1 MQEAYL
7 KEKLL
12 NNEKLKKY
20 QIENSNLEKQLASTK
35 DRNNKLILSQSM
47 GPNQMN
53 GLLNDLRFQHE
64 DEVQEWKDRIADM
77 EFVVEEAKERERQ

>member
-1 MQEAYL
+1 
-7 KEKLL
+7 
-12 NNEKLKKY
+12 
-20 QIENSNLEKQLASTK
+20 
-35 DRNNKLILSQSM
+35 M

-77 EFVVEEAKERERQ
+77 EFVVEEVGGKDEEDMIKDDDDEEK

>member
-1 MQEAYL
+1 
-7 KEKLL
+7 
-12 NNEKLKKY
+12 
-20 QIENSNLEKQLASTK
+20 
-35 DRNNKLILSQSM
+35 M

>member
-20 QIENSNLEKQLASTK
+20 QIENSSLEKQLASTK
-35 DRNNKLILSQSM
+35 DRNNIL
-47 GPNQMN
+47 
-53 GLLNDLRFQHE
+53 
-64 DEVQEWKDRIADM
+64 
-77 EFVVEEAKERERQ
+77 